1 MIYLTAVAVTII
13 VEIIYHNI
21 GKERENE
28 KKKDLKKM
36 FEHVIR
42 NPFDMKPIFNTCEK
56 PSFNVNE
63 TNLEI
68 QNQKLIELNNL
79 GKNIW
84 FETPTAIKE
93 NLVEK
98 TAAKLGLFNTKNN
111 YQVFTECNDVKQLGL
126 AIEDDVVIM
135 HNGKLEACFVAFPSS
150 WNAGE
155 KMGKTLA
162 ELHEPIADNEALVRA
177 SDGIM
182 RAMTGE
188 QSYHRYTWG
197 ISSLDGYS
205 NHPLYEKPDFD
216 SLDDLTFR
224 VEHERTVT
232 VTKDTTAA
240 FLIHVDTY
248 PLEDVLKW
256 DYGLIKGAV
265 DSMSASVLEYKNL
278 KKVKEL
284 LSEYI
289 LSS

>member
-1 MIYLTAVAVTII
+1 
-13 VEIIYHNI
+13 
-21 GKERENE
+21 
-28 KKKDLKKM
+28 M

-42 NPFDMKPIFNTCEK
+42 NPFDMKPVFNPCKK

-63 TNLEI
+63 TDIVI
-68 QNQKLIELNNL
+68 QSQKRIELDNL
-79 GKNIW
+79 GTNIW
-84 FETPTAIKE
+84 FETPTAVKE

-98 TAAKLGLFNTKNN
+98 TAAKLGLFNEYDN
-111 YQVFTECNDVKQLGL
+111 YQVLTECNDIKQLGL

-135 HNGKLEACFVAFPSS
+135 HKGKLEACFVAFPSS

-155 KMGKTLA
+155 KVGKTLS

-182 RAMTGE
+182 RAMTSG

-216 SLDDLTFR
+216 SLDNLTFR
-224 VEHERTVT
+224 VEHERTMT
-232 VTKDTTAA
+232 IIDKETAV

-248 PLEDVLKW
+248 PLEEVLKT
-256 DYGLIKGAV
+256 DFGLIKESI
-265 DSMSASVLEYKNL
+265 DSMSESVLQYKNL
-278 KKVKEL
+278 VKVKEL
-284 LSEYI
+284 MNEYLLST
-289 LSS
+289 

>member
-1 MIYLTAVAVTII
+1 
-13 VEIIYHNI
+13 
-21 GKERENE
+21 
-28 KKKDLKKM
+28 M

-42 NPFDMKPIFNTCEK
+42 NPFDMKPVFNPCKK

-63 TNLEI
+63 TDIVI
-68 QNQKLIELNNL
+68 QSQKRIELDNL
-79 GKNIW
+79 DTNIW
-84 FETPTAIKE
+84 FETPTAVKE

-98 TAAKLGLFNTKNN
+98 TAAKLGLFNEYDN
-111 YQVFTECNDVKQLGL
+111 YQVLTECNDIKQLGL

-135 HNGKLEACFVAFPSS
+135 HKGKLEACFVAFPSS

-155 KMGKTLA
+155 KVGKTLA

-182 RAMTGE
+182 RAMTSG

-216 SLDDLTFR
+216 SLDNLTFR
-224 VEHERTVT
+224 VEHERTMT
-232 VTKDTTAA
+232 IIDKETAV

-248 PLEDVLKW
+248 PLEEVLKT
-256 DYGLIKGAV
+256 DFGLIKESI
-265 DSMSASVLEYKNL
+265 DSMSESVLEYKNL
-278 KKVKEL
+278 VKIKRL
-284 LSEYI
+284 MNEYI
-289 LSS
+289 LST

>member
-1 MIYLTAVAVTII
+1 
-13 VEIIYHNI
+13 
-21 GKERENE
+21 
-28 KKKDLKKM
+28 M

-63 TNLEI
+63 TNLQI
-68 QNQKLIELNNL
+68 QSQKRIELDNL

-93 NLVEK
+93 NLVQK
-98 TAAKLGLFNTKNN
+98 TAAKLGLFNEHNN
-111 YQVFTECNDVKQLGL
+111 YQVFTECNDIKQLGL

-135 HNGKLEACFVAFPSS
+135 HKGKLEACFVAFPSS

-155 KMGKTLA
+155 KMGKSLA

-182 RAMTGE
+182 RAMTSG

-205 NHPLYEKPDFD
+205 NHPLYEKPEFD

-224 VEHERTVT
+224 VEHERTMT
-232 VTKDTTAA
+232 VTEGTTAV
-240 FLIHVDTY
+240 FLIHVDIY
-248 PLEDVLKW
+248 PLKEVLKT
-256 DYGLIKGAV
+256 DFGLIKGAI
-265 DSMSASVLEYKNL
+265 DSMSESVLEYKNL
-278 KKVKEL
+278 FKVKEL
-284 LSEYI
+284 MNEYI
-289 LSS
+289 LST